1 MVSRAPG
8 SHRHR
13 PASPAPAVPSTGR
26 GFGECA
32 QTVAVSSAAGRKR
45 AFDSPS
51 VASDMRSDLGHSFE
65 RLKVL
70 DNFEPPT
77 ASPLQAIAAS
87 GISGSGPIQLFYLKD
102 DTAEGGYRW
111 VDNSEWKDGK
121 YKAVPWSTVRKWG
134 GLFYSLYEEKT
145 PEPKNVESTR
155 RSASADV
162 SVTPST
168 RPKLPSSSITGSSI
182 TPPAPKPRPKLQC
195 SPTEFTEILKDASRF
210 KGRKLGVVLEELQA
224 DYDFSRITNFKDRL
238 NGAWRGFNPR
248 SGASMEEETV
258 TEASSAH
265 VASVTTTIRVDGG
278 NTVPNRQLTPSEQQR
293 VNDFLALDGARLSEG
308 QSESSFFTRGDNFE
322 QVQNGW
328 SVRIS
333 QGNRIEFSRTHDE
346 TANTI
351 TYSIFSIGTATYA
364 H

>member
-111 VDNSEWKDGK
+111 VDNSEWK
-121 YKAVPWSTVRKWG
+121 S
-134 GLFYSLYEEKT
+134 
-145 PEPKNVESTR
+145 
-155 RSASADV
+155 
-162 SVTPST
+162 
-168 RPKLPSSSITGSSI
+168 
-182 TPPAPKPRPKLQC
+182 RPKLQC

-248 SGASMEEETV
+248 SGASIEEETV